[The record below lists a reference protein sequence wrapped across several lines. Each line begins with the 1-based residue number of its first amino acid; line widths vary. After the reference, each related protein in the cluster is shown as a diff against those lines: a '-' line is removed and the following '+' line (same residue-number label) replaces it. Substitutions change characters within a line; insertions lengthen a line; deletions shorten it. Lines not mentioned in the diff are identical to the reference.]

1 MSGSGVAVGSSVTAI
16 VAVGVGVG
24 ASVGASVGS
33 GVGASDGEPVGS
45 GEFTVSLAHAAR
57 DRIRKIAN
65 MTVIAVCRK

>member
-1 MSGSGVAVGSSVTAI
+1 MGVGSSVTAI
-16 VAVGVGVG
+16 VAVGVG
-24 ASVGASVGS
+24 VGASVGS

-65 MTVIAVCRK
+65 MTVIAFFIK